1 MATTQLLLE
10 LFDKRL
16 NALAARHELTPEEV
30 KRIRAVFR
38 QALASPYM
46 DERQI
51 YPKLTGR
58 ETPGS

>member
-1 MATTQLLLE
+1 MATTELLLE

-16 NALAARHELTPEEV
+16 KGLAAQHGLTAEETD
-30 KRIRAVFR
+30 RIRRVFR
-38 QALASPYM
+38 QALANPYM

-58 ETPGS
+58 EQSGE